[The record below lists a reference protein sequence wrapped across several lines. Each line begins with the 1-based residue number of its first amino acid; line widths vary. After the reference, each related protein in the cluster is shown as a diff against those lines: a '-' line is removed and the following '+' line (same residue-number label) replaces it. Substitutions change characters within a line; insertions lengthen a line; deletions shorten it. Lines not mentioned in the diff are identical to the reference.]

1 MTRFLGSHSGF
12 LVTLPGWMHA
22 LAIWRGKAKHPLVL
36 LRMCFSFKS
45 RYLKK
50 LSGLK
55 RRSGANGGQF
65 LTKTSAKMTQFS
77 WRRVP
82 VLVPHIFQLHCDHF
96 VFFFQPGFRFAFGTR
111 PVQLLA
117 AFFIVKPTFCCE
129 HIPLFLVVLLEDGG
143 WIFICTPNVCRFVMK

>member
-1 MTRFLGSHSGF
+1 MTRFLGSRSGF

-96 VFFFQPGFRFAFGTR
+96 VFFSAWFSLCVWNTSGAI
-111 PVQLLA
+111 VSS
-117 AFFIVKPTFCCE
+117 FFYSKTN
-129 HIPLFLVVLLEDGG
+129 VLLWTHSTFPCGATWG
-143 WIFICTPNVCRFVMK
+143 WWLNIYLYP